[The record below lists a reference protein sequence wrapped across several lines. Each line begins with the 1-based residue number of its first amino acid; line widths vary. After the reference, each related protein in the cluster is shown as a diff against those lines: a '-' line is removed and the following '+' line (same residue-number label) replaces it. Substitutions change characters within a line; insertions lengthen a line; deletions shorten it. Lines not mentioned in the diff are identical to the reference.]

1 MGRLLQRCAAL
12 LESFDAALTEEM
24 GGQAARLE
32 LTLAVRDRCVAL
44 GSKLGARFNSGSA
57 LKAMTDDGTRRLQKA
72 NAALASSSGSLDE
85 AIDADGERAALACE
99 ATLDGMCALLRGVT
113 QWDAYMKG
121 RTEGGGGGSAG
132 GSGASSSAGG
142 VSSGGGGGG
151 GGAGVGEA
159 LRHAP
164 PFSEMARSAISLGH
178 FWAYAAIG
186 RAVRTPDA
194 AGAEGTGAV
203 ATSTEADEVGGGDGS
218 SSGLT
223 EKVDSAFYVLQTSL
237 RRAAH
242 TCDAGIST
250 AAVKH
255 ACALLVKLV
264 LAHLQGQLKL
274 ASSISSKAQSLLA
287 GAALAGVSQMSTSAA
302 EGGGRAS
309 KVAAQAGMAVSAAAG
324 KSQLGLLRTLSAL
337 HLCVSYT
344 PRLWKAAADDFARS
358 LPPHALGGTTAQL
371 SDADSVREAFEA
383 ALEGGLKQLSS
394 SLLPRLHKRLEAFS
408 AASYTLQ
415 TEAAFAAAEGDTF
428 VAGLMAELES
438 AVRPLSPTLADG
450 AKEALLQVLIAAC
463 AERLEELLF
472 AKRFDQLG
480 ALQFDR
486 DVRAL
491 TKRLGELTSR
501 SVRELIARLTQM
513 CTLLNLESEAECAEL
528 WAEGGWRVSA
538 IEAKRVL
545 ALRVDFNTDRINYLA
560 LAEDRGVPSRS

>member
-1 MGRLLQRCAAL
+1 M
-12 LESFDAALTEEM
+12 
-24 GGQAARLE
+24 
-32 LTLAVRDRCVAL
+32 
-44 GSKLGARFNSGSA
+44 
-57 LKAMTDDGTRRLQKA
+57 
-72 NAALASSSGSLDE
+72 
-85 AIDADGERAALACE
+85 
-99 ATLDGMCALLRGVT
+99 
-113 QWDAYMKG
+113 
-121 RTEGGGGGSAG
+121 
-132 GSGASSSAGG
+132 
-142 VSSGGGGGG
+142 
-151 GGAGVGEA
+151 
-159 LRHAP
+159 
-164 PFSEMARSAISLGH
+164 
-178 FWAYAAIG
+178 
-186 RAVRTPDA
+186 
-194 AGAEGTGAV
+194 
-203 ATSTEADEVGGGDGS
+203 
-218 SSGLT
+218 
-223 EKVDSAFYVLQTSL
+223 
-237 RRAAH
+237 
-242 TCDAGIST
+242 
-250 AAVKH
+250 
-255 ACALLVKLV
+255 
-264 LAHLQGQLKL
+264 
-274 ASSISSKAQSLLA
+274 
-287 GAALAGVSQMSTSAA
+287 
-302 EGGGRAS
+302 
-309 KVAAQAGMAVSAAAG
+309 
-324 KSQLGLLRTLSAL
+324 
-337 HLCVSYT
+337 SYT

-438 AVRPLSPTLADG
+438 AVRPLSPTLVDG